1 MSSNPCIMQ
10 KTVRK
15 PFPISNSLPFVFIGG
30 PDSLESLE
38 HALMMARSI
47 KAICDDLGIAY
58 VFKASYDKA
67 NRTSYG
73 SFRGVGMKRGLQ
85 IFKKIKQ
92 ELKIPV
98 TTDVHTVEEAKTVGM
113 SVDIMQVPALLSRQ
127 TDLLVAAGKY
137 GATVNV
143 KKGQFIAP
151 HDIGGIIAK
160 VTSTKNQNLLITE
173 RGYMFGY
180 NNVIVDMRGL
190 EVMKRFGYPIIF
202 DAAHTVQT
210 PSGKGK
216 SSGGDRSLMFPLARA
231 AVAVGVAGVFMEV
244 HDRPDQAPVDGPSS
258 LALKDLRSVLTTL
271 KKIDTLVK

>member
-1 MSSNPCIMQ
+1 MQ
-10 KTVRK
+10 KTVHK

-30 PDSLESLE
+30 PDSIESLE
-38 HALMMARSI
+38 HAMMMAASI
-47 KAICDDLGIAY
+47 KKICDDLDIRY
-58 VFKASYDKA
+58 IFKASYDKA

-73 SFRGVGMKRGLQ
+73 SFRGVGLKRGLE
-85 IFKKIKQ
+85 IFKKIKK

-98 TTDVHTVEEAKTVGM
+98 TTDIHSVEEAKAVGKI
-113 SVDIMQVPALLSRQ
+113 VDILQVPALLSRQ
-127 TDLLVAAGKY
+127 TDLLVAAGQY
-137 GATVNV
+137 GVTVNV

-160 VTSTKNQNLLITE
+160 VVSTKNTNLMITE

-180 NNVIVDMRGL
+180 NNVVVDMRGL
-190 EVMKRFGYPIIF
+190 EVMKRFGYPVIF

-216 SSGGDRSLMFPLARA
+216 SSGGDRTLMAPLARA

-244 HDRPDQAPVDGPSS
+244 HDRPDHAPVDGPNS
-258 LALKDLRSVLTTL
+258 LALKDLRAVLTIL